1 MRKLILVF
9 AASLLCFG
17 AWAQDEIVIE
27 RTFDLTCVYP
37 EDWNDLTEMHMFTV
51 SGTYSHPYNRNGSID
66 CRVDY
71 SEDWMDL
78 TGVLEPGDAIE
89 SQFSVTFDTYSWHS
103 IEFRIIDEENETI
116 YVEPFEF
123 PDVEYAY
130 FYGIEDKVYTGE
142 AQTQENLDCYS
153 LSSGQYEVTNYR
165 NNTEVGTASFDVIGV
180 FPYSIG
186 RTTLTFQIFDANN
199 PEWTL
204 LQELRTA
211 LVNQGNEEWADEYWP
226 MDNGIAGVNNWDG
239 VTMSDGHVTELNLWN
254 YDLHLDS
261 IPQAAFRFP
270 YLQILRVTSKALTG
284 KVEDVVTLTDIP
296 CAQSLTELNLSSNHF
311 TGNIGAFA
319 KRFPNLESLDV
330 SSNRI
335 AEVNPMISP
344 NVTTLW
350 LSDQQIDSVYTM
362 DFRAP
367 LSREGLLATLP
378 SILLYNHPEQ
388 AFVEN
393 NSLSFSPDIE
403 DYDAWNMYLYTGMD
417 PEYYGSE
424 FSLATWQE
432 DPAYR
437 YHSGD
442 TLYLQS
448 YDATCR
454 AKVLFKMCDADF
466 SGAVDVADLQMMLN
480 YITGWMSYSAV
491 INFTASD
498 LYRDSI
504 LNVQDVVR
512 MVDTLLTH
520 EVSVV
525 FEAPRRAVAAE
536 TAEAALYWLNG
547 ELHLYSTKPVA
558 SMQLAIA
565 TEQAVTWHLNGEW
578 MKGERTNGEGA
589 NVVLY
594 SLSGATMPAETDI
607 VLAQSTGEATVRA
620 AALSDPA
627 AKRISAQLNSPA
639 VATGVDPVTGN
650 PLPVTHKILRNG
662 QLYIM
667 YKGTMY
673 DVQGKRVNDQ
683 ITK

>member
-9 AASLLCFG
+9 AASLLWFG

-37 EDWNDLTEMHMFTV
+37 EDWNDLTEMHMFTM
-51 SGTYSHPYNRNGSID
+51 SGTYFHPYNRSGSIE
-66 CRVDY
+66 CRIDY

-89 SQFSVTFDTYSWHS
+89 SQFSATFESTESWHS

-116 YVEPFEF
+116 WIESFDFVGIQ
-123 PDVEYAY
+123 EYQ
-130 FYGIEDKVYTGE
+130 FYGTENKIYTGE
-142 AQTQENLDCYS
+142 AQTQENVSCAWLYPT
-153 LSSGQYEVTNYR
+153 QYQIVNYR
-165 NNTEVGTASFDVIGV
+165 NNTEVGTAYFDIVGV
-180 FPYSIG
+180 YPYSIG
-186 RTTLTFQIFDANN
+186 RCTLSFQILDANN
-199 PEWTL
+199 PELTL

-226 MDNGIAGVNNWDG
+226 MDNGIAGVNRWDG
-239 VTMSDGHVTELNLWN
+239 VTMSDGHVTELSLWN

-270 YLQILRVTSKALTG
+270 YLQILRVAGKALTG
-284 KVEDVVTLTDIP
+284 NIEDVATLTDIP

-311 TGNIGAFA
+311 TGNIGALA
-319 KRFPNLESLDV
+319 QRFPNLEYLDV

-350 LSDQQIDSVYTM
+350 LSDQQLDSVYTM

-367 LSREGLLATLP
+367 LSREGLMATLP
-378 SILLYNHPEQ
+378 SILLYNHSEQ
-388 AFVEN
+388 AYVAG
-393 NSLSFSPDIE
+393 NSITFRPDIE
-403 DYDAWNMYLYTGMD
+403 DYDAWYMYLYTGMD

-454 AKVLFKMCDADF
+454 AKVLFKPCDADF

-498 LYRDSI
+498 LYRDSM

-512 MVDTLLTH
+512 MVDSLLTN
-520 EVSVV
+520 EVPVV
-525 FEAPRRAVAAE
+525 FEAPRRAAATE
-536 TAEAALYWLNG
+536 TAEATLYWLNG

-565 TEQAVTWHLNGEW
+565 TESAVTWNLSGEW

-589 NVVLY
+589 NVVIY

-607 VLAQSTGEATVRA
+607 VLAQCTGEASVRA
-620 AALSDPA
+620 AALADHA

-639 VATGVDPVTGN
+639 VATGVQNVQSDHVQCTK
-650 PLPVTHKILRNG
+650 LIRNG
-662 QLYIM
+662 QLIIIRDNKM
-667 YKGTMY
+667 YNA
-673 DVQGKRVNDQ
+673 QG
-683 ITK
+683 IEL

>member
-9 AASLLCFG
+9 AASLLWFG
-17 AWAQDEIVIE
+17 AWAQDEIMIE

-37 EDWNDLTEMHMFTV
+37 EDWNDLAEMHMFTV
-51 SGTYSHPYNRNGSID
+51 SGTYSHPYNRSGSIE

-71 SEDWMDL
+71 SEDWMGL
-78 TGVLEPGDAIE
+78 TGVLEPDDAIE
-89 SQFSVTFDTYSWHS
+89 SQFLVTFDSTESWHS

-116 YVEPFEF
+116 WIESFDFVGIQ
-123 PDVEYAY
+123 EYQ
-130 FYGIEDKVYTGE
+130 FYGTENKIYTGE
-142 AQTQENLDCYS
+142 AQMQENVSCAWLYPT
-153 LSSGQYEVTNYR
+153 QYQIVNYR
-165 NNTEVGTASFDVIGV
+165 NNTEVGTAYFDIVGV
-180 FPYSIG
+180 YPYSIG
-186 RTTLTFQIFDANN
+186 RCTLSFQILDANN
-199 PEWTL
+199 PELTL

-211 LVNQGNEEWADEYWP
+211 LVNQGNGEWADAYWP

-311 TGNIGAFA
+311 TGNIGALA
-319 KRFPNLESLDV
+319 QRFPNLEYLDV

-350 LSDQQIDSVYTM
+350 LSDQQLDSVYTM

-367 LSREGLLATLP
+367 LSREGLMATLP
-378 SILLYNHPEQ
+378 SILLYNHSEQ
-388 AFVEN
+388 AYVAG
-393 NSLSFSPDIE
+393 NSITFRPDIE
-403 DYDAWNMYLYTGMD
+403 DYDAWYMYLYTGMD

-448 YDATCR
+448 YDVTCR
-454 AKVLFKMCDADF
+454 AKVLFKPCDADF

-520 EVSVV
+520 EVPVV
-525 FEAPRRAVAAE
+525 FEVPRRAAAAE

-565 TEQAVTWHLNGEW
+565 TEEALTWYLNGEW

-639 VATGVDPVTGN
+639 VATGVETISNFQSPITIKVIKDGRLIIIRGN
-650 PLPVTHKILRNG
+650 K
-662 QLYIM
+662 M
-667 YKGTMY
+667 YNA
-673 DVQGKRVNDQ
+673 QG
-683 ITK
+683 IEL